1 MSNRCQKHCLGYN
14 SVCRFNASQFLQI
27 NETCTAVALLPW
39 NPLTAFLNNNP
50 YSFTRHSSNPPFF
63 FLANPALNFNCLF
76 CPLAFSS
83 ILLCGAREG
92 HRPWVLNYPCSTLAL
107 KPLKQCGWTDFMS
120 AMMVWRGVILFRWS
134 PLVHLLHLHPSFLSS
149 LNISSLRSDVR
160 ACRYSNRSVCVPTHT
175 YPAYAQHSAD
185 YI

>member
-1 MSNRCQKHCLGYN
+1 MHC
-14 SVCRFNASQFLQI
+14 CCPF
-27 NETCTAVALLPW
+27 ALK
-39 NPLTAFLNNNP
+39 
-50 YSFTRHSSNPPFF
+50 FF
-63 FLANPALNFNCLF
+63 F
-76 CPLAFSS
+76 CPLAFSN

-92 HRPWVLNYPCSTLAL
+92 HRPRVLNYPCSTLAL

-149 LNISSLRSDVR
+149 LNISSLRSDAH
-160 ACRYSNRSVCVPTHT
+160 ACRYSNISVCVYMHT

-185 YI
+185 YIWMFSAVPGQLCEVIIGQRSKFPSVSYSIGTLVFSDVSAPSLSLQWNW